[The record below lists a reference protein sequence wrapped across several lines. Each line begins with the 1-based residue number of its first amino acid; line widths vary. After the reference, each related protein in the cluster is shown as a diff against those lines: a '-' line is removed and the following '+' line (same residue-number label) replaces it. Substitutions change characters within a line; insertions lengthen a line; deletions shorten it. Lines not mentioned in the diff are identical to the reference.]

1 MRVPPRWLR
10 RVLLAP
16 LVAVGILLL
25 FTSVPLLAIVA
36 VIASAFLPGTWRGLR
51 LLAFGLVY
59 AGVELVGLIVLF
71 GAWLVSG
78 FGFRL
83 RTPRF
88 VDFHYAVLARA
99 VGVIVGTGAR
109 LFHLEIVFESDVRG
123 HPNRP
128 RRRPAIVAC
137 RHAGP
142 GDSFLLVHGL
152 MNRSSRRPR
161 IVLKDTLQLDP
172 FIDVLVNRLPS
183 RFIHPTPGAGEETVA
198 AIGDLAATMAPDDAL
213 VIFPEGGN
221 YTPRRHRRAV
231 ERLRAGGREPLAEQA
246 EQLRYTLPPRPA
258 GISAAMRAA
267 PQARVVLVAHTG
279 LDHMVTVRD
288 VWRGL
293 PQDKTLRVR
302 WTPFDVATGSTE
314 EAIGQALMAAWVD
327 LDRWVGSHREQLVQA
342 ESEPRDRDG
351 LS

>member
-1 MRVPPRWLR
+1 MRVPPRWVR
-10 RVLLAP
+10 RVVLAP
-16 LVAVGILLL
+16 LVAVGVLLL
-25 FTSVPLLAIVA
+25 FTSVPVLVIVA
-36 VIASAFLPGTWRGLR
+36 VVASSFLPGTWRGLR

-59 AGVELVGLIVLF
+59 AAVELVGLITLF
-71 GAWLVSG
+71 GSWVVSG
-78 FGFRL
+78 FGYRL
-83 RTPRF
+83 RSPRF
-88 VDFHYAVLARA
+88 LDFHYWVLSRA
-99 VGVIVGTGAR
+99 VQVVVGTGAR

-128 RRRPAIVAC
+128 GRRPAIVAC

-152 MNRSSRRPR
+152 INRSARRPR

-183 RFIHPTPGAGEETVA
+183 RFIHPSPGAGEETVD
-198 AIGDLAATMAPDDAL
+198 AIGDLASTMATDDAL

-231 ERLRAGGREPLAEQA
+231 ERLRAGGREPLAAQA
-246 EQLRYTLPPRPA
+246 EQLQYTLPPRPA

-267 PQARVVLVAHTG
+267 PEARVVLVAHTG
-279 LDHMVTVRD
+279 LDHMVTLRD

-293 PQDKTLRVR
+293 PQDKTLHVR
-302 WTPFDVATGSTE
+302 WTPFVLPAGADDHVAGE
-314 EAIGQALMAAWVD
+314 ALMTAWLE
-327 LDRWVGSHREQLVQA
+327 LDRWVAGHRGGPGQSALDPPE
-342 ESEPRDRDG
+342 RDG
-351 LS
+351 RI